1 MLELKLYMDRKQYEI
16 REALNHIEYRNTGWG
31 RIHKIKKTKVG
42 LILKSIHVTVVTV
55 LSLVEK

>member
-31 RIHKIKKTKVG
+31 RIHKI
-42 LILKSIHVTVVTV
+42 
-55 LSLVEK
+55 